1 MKSDK
6 LKQDKKTT
14 KKDSNSKEQPIVFEK
29 KIIDLELYKTS
40 EFPYRME
47 LDDHFF
53 LDKKEQEYF
62 TPEFKKFIIN
72 HRQNLI
78 DKSSSACSIFEKGTL
93 HPLAKEF
100 QFGYILKYPLVYNKI
115 QNKYTIYDFYI
126 PKFFL
131 FINIAHCDYN
141 KEKLKWNSS
150 NIKFN
155 DFYKNAI
162 KPCTLIYSHK
172 ILNFSTYEAY
182 NQSQLLY
189 KILVQYFYKFK
200 APDYRDKRQ
209 RLV

>member
-6 LKQDKKTT
+6 LKQDKKTIS
-14 KKDSNSKEQPIVFEK
+14 KDSKSKNQSIVFEK
-29 KIIDLELYKTS
+29 KIIDLEAYQSS
-40 EFPYRME
+40 EFPHRRE

-78 DKSSSACSIFEKGTL
+78 DKSSSACNIFEKGTL
-93 HPLAKEF
+93 STLAKDF
-100 QFGYILKYPLVYNKI
+100 QFGYILKYPLVYNKT
-115 QNKYTIYDFYI
+115 QNKYIIYDFYI

-131 FINIAHCDYN
+131 FIDIDYCDYS
-141 KEKLKWNSS
+141 KAKQQWQSHP
-150 NIKFN
+150 IKFN
-155 DFYKNAI
+155 DFYQQRI
-162 KPCTLIYSHK
+162 KPSTLIYSHK
-172 ILNFSTYEAY
+172 ILNFSTYESY

-189 KILVQYFYKFK
+189 KILIEYFYKFK